1 MTGDFCSG
9 GIRENPLGGKA
20 GHVAMSIET
29 RKEVGETYSA
39 ERGFFRYYEL
49 IYTISDERDGPSA
62 NQL

>member
-1 MTGDFCSG
+1 
-9 GIRENPLGGKA
+9 
-20 GHVAMSIET
+20 VAMSIET